1 MPKSK
6 SKGSPR
12 PAKFKLYKTELGK
25 KDTGQWVWRVT
36 QGRFILSGSFGKH
49 SNRLE
54 CRQNAVS
61 TMAAIIKAV
70 TEQLGDDGEPP
81 TDAM

>member
-1 MPKSK
+1 MTKTK
-6 SKGSPR
+6 RKGSPR
-12 PAKFKLYKTELGK
+12 PAKFTLFKGELGSN
-25 KDTGQWVWRVT
+25 DSGQWMWRVT

-61 TMAAIIKAV
+61 TMKAIVSAL
-70 TEQLGDDGEPP
+70 TEQLADDGEPVMYP
-81 TDAM
+81 